1 MNTYTTEILF
11 QSDDTRLL
19 FLPEGPM
26 ALEVDRFSWVAIQ
39 HAADS
44 LLGSL
49 NVFDCATL
57 TNNNYALSGRPGFA
71 FPTDDP
77 QKFIVGVDKHIE
89 LVDITSGDVT
99 VLTDDIDVGVD
110 NTLINDAIAFAEG
123 IVFGSKDLEFATNK
137 AGLYF
142 WKFSDRQLCQ
152 LRDDQL
158 CSNGKVIT
166 RSGKNWNLFDID
178 TPTQQVVRYELDTN
192 QGTLSEAEV
201 VLDFTDGEIFPDG
214 MVATPDGKSLIVAF
228 YNPAAA
234 QYGVARQFS
243 IETGVVQAE
252 WQTAKAPRV
261 TCPLL
266 LETAAGVKLV
276 LTTAIEDMS
285 AEMYAQH
292 PNSGSLFVGET
303 IFENV
308 ADLVN
313 IKLEQL
319 GIGL

>member
-11 QSDDTRLL
+11 QPDDTRLL

-26 ALEVDRFSWVAIQ
+26 ALAVDRFSWVAIQ
-39 HAADS
+39 HAVDS
-44 LLGSL
+44 VLGSL
-49 NVFDCATL
+49 NVFDCATR
-57 TNNNYALSGRPGFA
+57 TNNNYPLRGRPGFA

-89 LVDITSGDVT
+89 LVDITSGEAM
-99 VLTDDIDVGVD
+99 VLSDDIDVGVE
-110 NTLINDAIAFAEG
+110 NTLINDAIAFDEG

-166 RSGKNWNLFDID
+166 RSGENWSLLDID

-243 IETGVVQAE
+243 IETGEVQAE
-252 WQTAKAPRV
+252 WQTVKAPRV

-266 LETAAGVKLV
+266 LETARGVKLV
-276 LTTAIEDMS
+276 LTTAVEDMPD
-285 AEMYAQH
+285 EMFAQH
-292 PNSGSLFVGET
+292 PNSGALFVGET
-303 IFENV
+303 MFENISSL
-308 ADLVN
+308 AN
-313 IKLEQL
+313 IRLEQL
-319 GIGL
+319 GVGL

>member
-44 LLGSL
+44 VLGSL

-71 FPTDDP
+71 FPTDDT

-99 VLTDDIDVGVD
+99 VLTDDIDVGVE

-166 RSGKNWNLFDID
+166 RSGKNWSLFDID

-303 IFENV
+303 TFENV

>member
-1 MNTYTTEILF
+1 
-11 QSDDTRLL
+11 
-19 FLPEGPM
+19 
-26 ALEVDRFSWVAIQ
+26 
-39 HAADS
+39 
-44 LLGSL
+44 
-49 NVFDCATL
+49 VFDCATL

-71 FPTDDP
+71 FPTDDT

-99 VLTDDIDVGVD
+99 VLTDDIDVGVE

-166 RSGKNWNLFDID
+166 RSGKNWSLFDID

>member
-11 QSDDTRLL
+11 QPDDLRLM

-26 ALEVDRFSWVAIQ
+26 ALGVDRFSWVAIQ

-44 LLGSL
+44 LRGSL
-49 NVFDCATL
+49 NVFDCTTR
-57 TNNNYALSGRPGFA
+57 TNNNYPLQGRPGFA

-77 QKFIVGVDKHIE
+77 QKYIVGVDKHIE
-89 LVDITSGDVT
+89 LVDISSSDVT
-99 VLTDDIDVGVD
+99 VLTNDIDVGVE
-110 NTLINDAIAFAEG
+110 NTLINDAIAFDEG

-142 WKFSDRQLCQ
+142 WRFSDRQLCQ

-166 RSGKNWNLFDID
+166 RNGENWSLLDID
-178 TPTQQVVRYELDTN
+178 TPTQQVVRYELNTK

-228 YNPAAA
+228 YNPSAA

-243 IETGVVQAE
+243 VETGEVQAE
-252 WQTAKAPRV
+252 WHTAHAPRV

-266 LETAAGVKLV
+266 LETVAGIKLV

-285 AEMYAQH
+285 AEMFAQH

-303 IFENV
+303 IIENV
-308 ADLVN
+308 SDLSN
-313 IKLEQL
+313 IRLEQL